1 MCEHTAGILSIAAV
15 VSLALAAAALRRR
28 VQEAREVDARFEAY
42 RRKVLARVITGS
54 TR

>member
-1 MCEHTAGILSIAAV
+1 MREHTAGILSIAAI

-28 VQEAREVDARFEAY
+28 VQEAREADARFEAY

-54 TR
+54 MR